1 MDPERLEINRCET
14 ARSGSGPLFPA
25 VLFLLS
31 VFSIPLA
38 ATPLELEEDQGLTGF
53 GLALRRLPP
62 TGSLLYIT
70 AHPDDEHNAVLA
82 KVSRGLGIRTALLS
96 LTRGDGGQNEIGP
109 ELFEA
114 LGVLRTQELMRVHR
128 FDGARPYFTRAYEF
142 GYSFSVE
149 ETLQRWGEEV
159 LRDVVRVI
167 REFRPDVILTLNP
180 HGAGGGQHHQASGRL
195 AAQAFELASDASRFP
210 EQLEEGLRTWQP
222 SRLYQSPGVG
232 WAWGDGSSASSRT
245 AAIEVGEY
253 DPLLGE
259 SYAEFGARARSSHRC
274 QGMNVLPEPGSR
286 TAYFRLIEG
295 DTDLGDGTGFFGG
308 LDISLMR
315 VARHDREL
323 AGGLEKLQRLI
334 GQIRD
339 DYAES
344 HLDQAAAGVMQ
355 GLALVREL
363 AARTGNAEARF
374 LLRAKEQDFL
384 AAARRGHFIYLDAL
398 VRQSRDGRVNPG
410 EELLVQ
416 VRFLSRSGSPA
427 RLRSVQL
434 SGAGDWNV
442 RSLGRSGPIS
452 EFRATV
458 PAEAGYTQPYWFRP
472 DSKIDLFSVREG
484 FSGVEAVSPS
494 ALKAQ
499 VTYVSDGVEAS
510 AEVPV
515 RYRWFDPVIGGERRR
530 ELQVVPDVT
539 LELEPEVRIFVPGA
553 TQGKIFH
560 VRVENESPGSLDT
573 VVELLAPAGWRVQPR
588 TRDLSFRR
596 EGETATVKFEVEPP
610 QHLEPG
616 SYRLDARARVGGRTY
631 SQGYRSID
639 YHHVET
645 RHLYRQ
651 ARSLVQAFDVKV
663 APVRVGYVMG
673 VGDQVPAAI
682 EDLGLELNFL
692 DASDLAEGDLSGFD
706 VIATGVRAYLNR
718 ADLRSN
724 NHRLLEYVRQ
734 GGHLLVQYNKYEFN
748 REQYGPYP
756 ARIHRPHDRVTDET
770 SPVRVLEPDHPALTW
785 PNTITDADWEGW
797 VQERGLYFLGEW
809 DPAYRP
815 LLELRDPFPYNPE
828 AKRGALVVARYGK
841 GTYAYTGLGFFRQL
855 PAGVPGAFR
864 LWANLLSLGKAP

>member
-1 MDPERLEINRCET
+1 MDPERLDIDRGET
-14 ARSGSGPLFPA
+14 ARSGSGPLFLA
-25 VLFLLS
+25 GALLLS
-31 VFSIPLA
+31 LVAIPFA
-38 ATPLELEEDQGLTGF
+38 AAPPELEEDQGLTGF
-53 GLALRRLPP
+53 GLALRRLPA
-62 TGSLLYIT
+62 TGSLLCIT
-70 AHPDDEHNAVLA
+70 AHPDDENNAVMA

-114 LGVLRTQELMRVHR
+114 LGVLRTQELMRVTR
-128 FDGARPYFTRAYEF
+128 FDRAALYFTRAYEF

-149 ETLQRWGEEV
+149 ETLERWGEEV

-167 REFRPDVILTLNP
+167 REFRPDVIVTLNP
-180 HGAGGGQHHQASGRL
+180 RGAGGGQHHQASARL
-195 AAQAFELASDASRFP
+195 AARAFREASDPARFP
-210 EQLEEGLRTWQP
+210 EQLEEGLRPWQP
-222 SRLYQSPGVG
+222 SRLYQAPGVG
-232 WAWGDGSSASSRT
+232 WAWGNGSSAPGRT
-245 AAIEVGEY
+245 AAIDVGEY

-259 SYAEFGARARSSHRC
+259 TYAEFGARARSSHRC
-274 QGMNVLPEPGSR
+274 QGMNILPEPGSR
-286 TAYFRLIEG
+286 TAFFRLVEG

-308 LDISLMR
+308 LDFSLTR

-323 AGGLEKLQRLI
+323 AAGLEKLQRLI
-334 GQIRD
+334 RTIRD
-339 DYAES
+339 DYAGS
-344 HLDQAAAGVMQ
+344 RLDQAAAGVMR

-363 AARTGNAEARF
+363 AAQTGNAEARF
-374 LLRAKEQDFL
+374 LLQAKEKDFL

-398 VRQSRDGRVNPG
+398 VRESRDGRVNPG
-410 EELLVQ
+410 EEVSVQ

-442 RSLGRSGPIS
+442 RSLGRSGHTS
-452 EFRATV
+452 DFRVTV

-472 DSKIDLFSVREG
+472 DSKTDLFSVREG

-494 ALKAQ
+494 ALKAR
-499 VTYVSDGVEAS
+499 VTYVSDDVEAS

-515 RYRWFDPVIGGERRR
+515 QFRWFDPVIGGERRR
-530 ELQVVPDVT
+530 ELQVVPEVT
-539 LELEPEVRIFVPGA
+539 LKLEPEVRIFVPGA
-553 TQGKIFH
+553 AQGKTFH
-560 VRVENESPGSLDT
+560 VRVENERPGSLDT
-573 VVELLAPAGWRVQPR
+573 VVELLAPEGWRVQPR
-588 TRDLSFRR
+588 TRDLAFRR
-596 EGETATVKFEVEPP
+596 EGETATVTFEVEPP
-610 QHLEPG
+610 QDLEPG
-616 SYRLDARARVGGRTY
+616 SYRLEARARDGARTW

-639 YHHVET
+639 YHHIET

-663 APVRVGYVMG
+663 APVRVGYVTG

-682 EDLGLELNFL
+682 EDLGSDLTYLN
-692 DASDLAEGDLSGFD
+692 ASDLAEGDLSRFD
-706 VIATGVRAYLNR
+706 AIVTGVRAYLNR

-734 GGHLLVQYNKYEFN
+734 GGHLVVQYNKYEFN

-770 SPVRVLEPDHPALTW
+770 SPVRVLEPGHPVLNW
-785 PNTITDADWEGW
+785 PNAITDADWEGW

-815 LLELRDPFPYNPE
+815 LLELRDPFPYNPD

-841 GTYAYTGLGFFRQL
+841 GTYVYTGLGFFRQL

>member
-1 MDPERLEINRCET
+1 MDPERLDIDRHET
-14 ARSGSGPLFPA
+14 ARSRS
-25 VLFLLS
+25 VLVCLAGLLLLPG
-31 VFSIPLA
+31 FSLLLA
-38 ATPLELEEDQGLTGF
+38 ATPPELEEDQGLTGF
-53 GLALRRLPP
+53 GLALRRLPT

-70 AHPDDEHNAVLA
+70 AHPDDENNAVLA

-128 FDGARPYFTRAYEF
+128 FDGARQYFTRAYEF

-149 ETLQRWGEEV
+149 ETLERWGEEV

-180 HGAGGGQHHQASGRL
+180 RGAGGGQHHQASARL
-195 AAQAFELASDASRFP
+195 AARAFELASDDSRFP
-210 EQLEEGLRTWQP
+210 EQIEEGLRAWRS
-222 SRLYQSPGVG
+222 SRLFQAPGVG
-232 WAWGDGSSASSRT
+232 WAWGDGRSGPGHA
-245 AAIEVGEY
+245 AAIEVGDY

-274 QGMNVLPEPGSR
+274 QGMNILPEPGSR
-286 TAYFRLIEG
+286 TAYYRLVKGNTE
-295 DTDLGDGTGFFGG
+295 LKDGTGFFGG
-308 LDISLMR
+308 LDISWGR
-315 VARHDREL
+315 VARHDPDL
-323 AGGLEKLQRLI
+323 TGGLESLRRLI
-334 GQIRD
+334 RQIRD

-344 HLDQAAAGVMQ
+344 RIEQSAAGVMQ

-363 AARTGNAEARF
+363 AAQTGNAEARF
-374 LLRAKEQDFL
+374 LLRAKEQDLL
-384 AAARRGHFIYLDAL
+384 AAAGKGNFIYLDAL
-398 VRQSRDGRVNPG
+398 VRQSRDGRVNP
-410 EELLVQ
+410 EEEVSVR
-416 VRFLSRSGSPA
+416 VRFLSRSGNPA

-434 SGAGDWNV
+434 SGTGDWNV
-442 RSLGRSGPIS
+442 RRVGRSGS
-452 EFRATV
+452 TGEFRVTV
-458 PAEAGYTQPYWFRP
+458 PAEAGYTQPYWFRR
-472 DSKIDLFSVREG
+472 DSKIDLFSVRGG
-484 FSGVEAVSPS
+484 FSGVEAVSPP
-494 ALKAQ
+494 ALKAR
-499 VTYVSDGVEAS
+499 VTYVSDGVEAGL
-510 AEVPV
+510 ELPV
-515 RYRWFDPVIGGERRR
+515 QYRWFDPVIGGERRR
-530 ELQVVPDVT
+530 ELQVVPEVT
-539 LELEPEVRIFVPGA
+539 LGLEPEVRIFVPGA
-553 TQGKIFH
+553 AQGKTFH
-560 VRVENESPGSLDT
+560 VRVENERRGSLET
-573 VVELLAPAGWRVQPR
+573 RVELLAPEGWRVQPR

-596 EGETATVKFEVEPP
+596 EGETATVTYEVEPP
-610 QHLEPG
+610 QGLEPG
-616 SYRLDARARVGGRTY
+616 SYRLEARARVGARTY

-682 EDLGLELNFL
+682 EDLGLELTYL

-706 VIATGVRAYLNR
+706 VIVTGVRAYLKR

-734 GGHLLVQYNKYEFN
+734 GGHLVVQYNKYEFN

-770 SPVRVLEPDHPALTW
+770 SPVRVLEPDHPVLNW

-815 LLELRDPFPYNPE
+815 LLELQDPFPYNPE
-828 AKRGALVVARYGK
+828 VKRGALVVARYGK
-841 GTYAYTGLGFFRQL
+841 GTYLYTGLGFFRQL

-864 LWANLLSLGKAP
+864 LWANLLSLGNAP

>member
-1 MDPERLEINRCET
+1 MDLERLDINRGET
-14 ARSGSGPLFPA
+14 ARSGSGPLFLA
-25 VLFLLS
+25 GLLLLS
-31 VFSIPLA
+31 VFTTPLA
-38 ATPLELEEDQGLTGF
+38 ATPPELEEDQGLTGF
-53 GLALRRLPP
+53 GLALRRLPA

-82 KVSRGLGIRTALLS
+82 KLSRGRGIRTALLS

-128 FDGARPYFTRAYEF
+128 FDGARLYFTRAYEF

-149 ETLQRWGEEV
+149 ETLERWGEEV

-167 REFRPDVILTLNP
+167 REFRPDVIVTLNP
-180 HGAGGGQHHQASGRL
+180 HGAGGGQHHQASARI
-195 AAQAFELASDASRFP
+195 AARAFREASDPARFP
-210 EQLEEGLRTWQP
+210 EQLEEGLRVWRP
-222 SRLYQSPGVG
+222 SRLFQAPGVG
-232 WAWGDGSSASSRT
+232 WAWGDGRSAPERT
-245 AAIEVGEY
+245 AAIDVGSY

-286 TAYFRLIEG
+286 TAYFRLVEG
-295 DTDLGDGTGFFGG
+295 DSDPGDGTGFFGG
-308 LDISLMR
+308 LDASLTR
-315 VARHDREL
+315 VARHDPEL

-334 GQIRD
+334 RQIRD

-344 HLDQAAAGVMQ
+344 QLDQAAAGVMR
-355 GLALVREL
+355 GLALVRKL
-363 AARTGNAEARF
+363 AVQTGNAEAQF

-410 EELLVQ
+410 EEVSVQ
-416 VRFLSRSGSPA
+416 VRFLSRSGKPA

-442 RSLGRSGPIS
+442 RSQGRSGHTS
-452 EFRATV
+452 EFRVTV
-458 PAEAGYTQPYWFRP
+458 PHRAEYTQPYWFRP
-472 DSKIDLFSVREG
+472 DSKADLFSVREG

-494 ALKAQ
+494 ALKAR
-499 VTYVSDGVEAS
+499 VTYVSNDVEAS

-515 RYRWFDPVIGGERRR
+515 QYRWFDPVIGGERRR
-530 ELQVVPDVT
+530 ELQVVPEVT

-553 TQGKIFH
+553 AQGKTFH
-560 VRVENESPGSLDT
+560 VRVENERPGSLDT
-573 VVELLAPAGWRVQPR
+573 VVELLAPEGWRVQPR
-588 TRDLSFRR
+588 TRDLAFRR
-596 EGETATVKFEVEPP
+596 EGETATVTFEVKPP
-610 QHLEPG
+610 IDLQPG
-616 SYRLDARARVGGRTY
+616 SYRIEARARAGARTY
-631 SQGYRSID
+631 SQGYRSIA

-651 ARSLVQAFDVKV
+651 ARSLVQAFDVTV

-682 EDLGLELNFL
+682 EDLGSDLTYLN
-692 DASDLAEGDLSGFD
+692 ASDLAESDLSRFD
-706 VIATGVRAYLNR
+706 VIVTGVRAYLNR

-734 GGHLLVQYNKYEFN
+734 GGHLVVQYNKYEFN

-770 SPVRVLEPDHPALTW
+770 SPVRVLEPGHPVVNW
-785 PNTITDADWEGW
+785 PNAITDADWEGW

-828 AKRGALVVARYGK
+828 AKHGALVVARYGK
-841 GTYAYTGLGFFRQL
+841 GTYVYTGLGFFRQL

>member
-1 MDPERLEINRCET
+1 MDPERLDIDCCEA
-14 ARSGSGPLFPA
+14 ARSGRGSLCLAGL
-25 VLFLLS
+25 LLLS
-31 VFSIPLA
+31 LFSIPLS
-38 ATPLELEEDQGLTGF
+38 ATPPELEEDQGLTGF
-53 GLALRRLPP
+53 GLALRRLPA

-114 LGVLRTQELMRVHR
+114 LGVLRTQELLRVHR
-128 FDGARPYFTRAYEF
+128 FDGASPYFTRAYEF

-149 ETLQRWGEEV
+149 ETLERWGEEV
-159 LRDVVRVI
+159 LQDVVRVI
-167 REFRPDVILTLNP
+167 REFRPDVIVTLNP
-180 HGAGGGQHHQASGRL
+180 RGAGGGQHHQASARL
-195 AAQAFELASDASRFP
+195 AARAFRQASDPARFP
-210 EQLEEGLRTWQP
+210 EQIDEGLRAWRP
-222 SRLYQSPGVG
+222 SRLFQAPGVG
-232 WAWGDGSSASSRT
+232 WAWGDGRSGSGRT
-245 AAIEVGEY
+245 AAIDVGGY

-274 QGMNVLPEPGSR
+274 QGMNILPEPESR
-286 TAYFRLIEG
+286 TAYFRLVEG
-295 DTDLGDGTGFFGG
+295 DPDLGDGTGFFGG
-308 LDISLMR
+308 LDISLTR

-323 AGGLEKLQRLI
+323 AGGLERLQRLI
-334 GQIRD
+334 RQIRD

-344 HLDQAAAGVMQ
+344 RLDQAAAGVMQ

-363 AARTGNAEARF
+363 ASRTGHAEARF
-374 LLRAKEQDFL
+374 LLRAKEKDFL

-398 VRQSRDGRVNPG
+398 VRRSRDGRVNPG
-410 EELLVQ
+410 EEVSVQ
-416 VRFLSRSGSPA
+416 VRFLSRSGNPA

-442 RSLGRSGPIS
+442 RSLGSSGPIS
-452 EFRATV
+452 EFRVTV
-458 PAEAGYTQPYWFRP
+458 PAEAGYTQPYWFRA
-472 DSKIDLFSVREG
+472 DSKIDLFSVRDG
-484 FSGVEAVSPS
+484 FSGVEAVSPP

-499 VTYVSDGVEAS
+499 VTYVSDDVEAS

-515 RYRWFDPVIGGERRR
+515 QYRWFDPVIGGERRR
-530 ELQVVPDVT
+530 ELQVVPELT
-539 LELEPEVRIFVPGA
+539 LGLEPEVRIFVPGA
-553 TQGKIFH
+553 AQGKTFR
-560 VRVENESPGSLDT
+560 VRVENERPGSLDT
-573 VVELLAPAGWRVQPR
+573 VVELLAPEGWRVRPR
-588 TRDLSFRR
+588 TRELSLRR
-596 EGETATVKFEVEPP
+596 EGETATVTFEVEPP
-610 QHLEPG
+610 QDLEPG
-616 SYRLDARARVGGRTY
+616 SFRLEARARTGDRTY

-651 ARSLVQAFDVKV
+651 ARSRVQAFDVTV

-682 EDLGLELNFL
+682 EDLGLDLTYL
-692 DASDLAEGDLSGFD
+692 DASDLAESDLSGFD
-706 VIATGVRAYLNR
+706 VIVTGVRAYLNR

-770 SPVRVLEPDHPALTW
+770 SPVRVLEPDHPVLNW
-785 PNTITDADWEGW
+785 PNAITDADWEDW

-815 LLELRDPFPYNPE
+815 LLELQDPFPNNPDP
-828 AKRGALVVARYGK
+828 KRGSLVVARYGK
-841 GTYAYTGLGFFRQL
+841 GTYVYTGLGFFRQL